1 MLSHSSSEPLSTQ
14 SHMLS
19 ARMTSVEPRTR
30 NWPAYSSA
38 CRQSIIG
45 CSLLGTPAEAT
56 WRGVSQLQDFQPIF
70 PKVSGSIPLGM
81 QSPVTQRTTALGV
94 GKLQAF
100 QPIEGTRQS
109 PEYPV
114 VAAFRSHLLST
125 EVGWA
130 AAAVLREYLQP
141 PRNKVKLARGRR
153 EAEHIR
159 LIYSTPLG
167 SAHDWCTG
175 LHVGVIVPAP
185 PSRGGAVYC
194 SGPRRRCARCCPS
207 LTAKPPTSLAACW
220 CVEASRVR
228 VHMMITD
235 WMVCLAFAAL
245 RRSAI
250 RQRGSPRPMRCT
262 TRTSIDSTCP
272 HGSAPSA
279 RSATRTARGCNA
291 PHRPRGLTYGE

>member
-1 MLSHSSSEPLSTQ
+1 
-14 SHMLS
+14 
-19 ARMTSVEPRTR
+19 MTSVEPRSKR
-30 NWPAYSSA
+30 DWPAYSSA

-70 PKVSGSIPLGM
+70 PKVSGSLPLGM

-114 VAAFRSHLLST
+114 VAASRSHLLST

-153 EAEHIR
+153 EAGAYKTN
-159 LIYSTPLG
+159 LFYSAPLR
-167 SAHDWCTG
+167 S
-175 LHVGVIVPAP
+175 
-185 PSRGGAVYC
+185 
-194 SGPRRRCARCCPS
+194 
-207 LTAKPPTSLAACW
+207 
-220 CVEASRVR
+220 
-228 VHMMITD
+228 
-235 WMVCLAFAAL
+235 AL
-245 RRSAI
+245 RMI
-250 RQRGSPRPMRCT
+250 G
-262 TRTSIDSTCP
+262 
-272 HGSAPSA
+272 
-279 RSATRTARGCNA
+279 ARGCTLA
-291 PHRPRGLTYGE
+291 SLCRRRRVGVVPYTAVAHADAALAAARA